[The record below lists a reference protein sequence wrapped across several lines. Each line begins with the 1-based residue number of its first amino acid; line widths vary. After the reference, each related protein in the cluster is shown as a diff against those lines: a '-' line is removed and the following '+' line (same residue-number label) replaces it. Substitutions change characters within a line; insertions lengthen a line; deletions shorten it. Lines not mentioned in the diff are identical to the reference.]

1 MVHKL
6 NQRAAVRRCED
17 LARRRRY
24 PSDSAAPLRIIRE
37 DHGTATT
44 GGRG

>member
-1 MVHKL
+1 MVHEL
-6 NQRAAVRRCED
+6 NQRFAVRRCED
-17 LARRRRY
+17 LARRRRDL
-24 PSDSAAPLRIIRE
+24 SGSAAPLRVIRE